1 MTRLVVLMIFSE
13 LQAGCDRRAR
23 NFTSDIKDSKI
34 YTELLLQVLMLILHA
49 RRSYLILN
57 IDDLPGADAE
67 YVDVDADDA
76 YSQIAPADLCVDKSA
91 MEKRLLGD
99 RAEVAIYKIMM
110 MMTMTMMTMTMMAMT
125 AAMTMTMNTA
135 MRMTMTICR

>member
-1 MTRLVVLMIFSE
+1 
-13 LQAGCDRRAR
+13 
-23 NFTSDIKDSKI
+23 
-34 YTELLLQVLMLILHA
+34 MLILHA

-67 YVDVDADDA
+67 YVDVDADDD

-99 RAEVAIYKIMM
+99 RAEVAIHNIMM
-110 MMTMTMMTMTMMAMT
+110 MMTMTMKAMT
-125 AAMTMTMNTA
+125 AAMTTT
-135 MRMTMTICR
+135 MTMTRPCVDDDGDDFVFFLR